1 MKMLY
6 LLLLTSSVAMADDA
20 GLLRC
25 RGIADPSAR
34 LACYDALVP
43 AAAEAKPAQA
53 EVKPAQAE
61 VKPGQVEV
69 KPAQAEVSPAD
80 RFGLERQGNKAEPD
94 TIESSIPGRFDGWRP
109 KAIIRLANGQL
120 WQISDDSNGAYSF
133 DNPKVK
139 VRRGVFGAFYLEI
152 EGANRSP
159 RVIRLQ

>member
-6 LLLLTSSVAMADDA
+6 LLLLTSSVALADDA

-25 RGIADPSAR
+25 RGIADPTAR

-43 AAAEAKPAQA
+43 AAAE
-53 EVKPAQAE
+53 VKPAQA
-61 VKPGQVEV
+61 EV

-120 WQISDDSNGAYSF
+120 WQISDDSSGAYSF
-133 DNPKVK
+133 DNPNVK